1 MKLKLVTW
9 NMAYWSHKNLLS
21 EVWDYFLN
29 EIDADFYFFQE
40 ARPSNKIQDNK
51 EHFVWNEIGGNRP
64 WGSGIYSKK
73 YKLNEEIIKTE
84 FKGVFSIANTIIE
97 DKSLTLISLY
107 GLIEN
112 NGPTK
117 GYAIT
122 NLHKMLSDLTCIF
135 NGHMDGKRSIV
146 LGGDLNASI
155 QLDPMQK
162 NNSHKIFFDRLED
175 FNLNDCFKLS
185 NKNFPVQTL
194 RHHKSKIKW
203 QNDYFFVSKT
213 LSKKLLNCE
222 IIDNDKII
230 KYSDH
235 NLVVI
240 ELDV

>member
-1 MKLKLVTW
+1 MKIKIVTW

-40 ARPSNKIQDNK
+40 ARPSKKIQDDK
-51 EHFVWNEIGGNRP
+51 KHLVWNEIGGNRP
-64 WGSGIYSKK
+64 WGSGVYSKK
-73 YKLNEEIIKTE
+73 HKLNEEIIKTE

-97 DKSLTLISLY
+97 DKKLTLISLY
-107 GLIEN
+107 GLMES

-135 NGHMDGKRSIV
+135 NGHIEGKRSIV

-185 NKNFPVQTL
+185 NKEFPVQTL

-203 QNDYFFVSKT
+203 QNDYFFISKK

-222 IIDNDKII
+222 IIDNDKIRR
-230 KYSDH
+230 YSDH
-235 NLVVI
+235 NPVI
-240 ELDV
+240 ITLEI

>member
-1 MKLKLVTW
+1 
-9 NMAYWSHKNLLS
+9 MAYWSHKTLLE

-40 ARPSNKIQDNK
+40 ARPSKKIQDDK
-51 EHFVWNEIGGNRP
+51 EHFVWNEIGGNRL
-64 WGSGIYSKK
+64 WGSGLYSKK
-73 YKLNEEIIKTE
+73 YKLTEEIIKTE
-84 FKGVFSIANTIIE
+84 FKGVFTVANTKIE
-97 DKSLTLISLY
+97 DRKLTLISLY
-107 GLIEN
+107 GLMES

-135 NGHMDGKRSIV
+135 NGLVDGKRNII
-146 LGGDLNASI
+146 LGGDLNASV

-175 FNLNDCFKLS
+175 FSLNDCFKLS
-185 NKNFPVQTL
+185 NKEFPVQTL

-203 QNDYFFVSKT
+203 QNDYFFIGNKMSKQ
-213 LSKKLLNCE
+213 LISCE
-222 IIDNDKII
+222 ILDNDQIR

-235 NLVVI
+235 NPVVVTLEI
-240 ELDV
+240 